1 MPLARREDMYAN
13 PHAHL
18 EIARQRQA
26 DLVRSAEQH
35 RLAKLVAEKRP
46 GPFAR
51 LQAYFSK
58 RHDVATQPVARPV

>member
-1 MPLARREDMYAN
+1 MYTN
-13 PHAHL
+13 PHTHL
-18 EIARQRQA
+18 AIARERHE
-26 DLVRSAEQH
+26 DLIRSAEQH

-58 RHDVATQPVARPV
+58 RHGVAKQPVAHHA